1 MAQDPHKEQ
10 APEAEAMG
18 ALLEKA
24 TLERYKAGEHVIEEG
39 TRPKTLFNLAKGR
52 VTVEIQRLNEVRVRV
67 RVRVQVRVR
76 VSPNLSPNPQPQPH
90 PNPNPRRRSCPRVS
104 RS

>member
-1 MAQDPHKEQ
+1 
-10 APEAEAMG
+10 MG

-52 VTVEIQRLNEVRVRV
+52 VTVEIQRLNEVRG
-67 RVRVQVRVR
+67 
-76 VSPNLSPNPQPQPH
+76 H
-90 PNPNPRRRSCPRVS
+90 G
-104 RS
+104 